1 MYMDLT
7 DMISGGTEEQQI
19 PEQKLT
25 KEEYAAKKQQ
35 EREEVWAEVDSQAS
49 RRLQTSTTSRA
60 ATRPCPCAG
69 SREWLHPWG
78 HA

>member
-35 EREEVWAEVDSQAS
+35 ERVKCYNKVVTEVANKI
-49 RRLQTSTTSRA
+49 
-60 ATRPCPCAG
+60 
-69 SREWLHPWG
+69 
-78 HA
+78 

>member
-7 DMISGGTEEQQI
+7 DMISGGTEEQQV

-35 EREEVWAEVDSQAS
+35 EREVQNKIREKTAGFI
-49 RRLQTSTTSRA
+49 RLYR
-60 ATRPCPCAG
+60 
-69 SREWLHPWG
+69 
-78 HA
+78 

>member
-25 KEEYAAKKQQ
+25 KEEYAA
-35 EREEVWAEVDSQAS
+35 RNIFPALFSSYAFTF
-49 RRLQTSTTSRA
+49 LIAASTT
-60 ATRPCPCAG
+60 
-69 SREWLHPWG
+69 
-78 HA
+78 

>member
-35 EREEVWAEVDSQAS
+35 EREEVWAEVDSQAQGVFS
-49 RRLQTSTTSRA
+49 GWRKTERFSGFYGRV
-60 ATRPCPCAG
+60 
-69 SREWLHPWG
+69 
-78 HA
+78 

>member
-7 DMISGGTEEQQI
+7 DMISGGTEEQQV

-35 EREEVWAEVDSQAS
+35 EREEVWAEVDSHC
-49 RRLQTSTTSRA
+49 LLYTSDA
-60 ATRPCPCAG
+60 AD
-69 SREWLHPWG
+69 EL
-78 HA
+78 

>member
-25 KEEYAAKKQQ
+25 KG
-35 EREEVWAEVDSQAS
+35 RICSQKSS
-49 RRLQTSTTSRA
+49 RKEKRYGLK
-60 ATRPCPCAG
+60 
-69 SREWLHPWG
+69 
-78 HA
+78 